1 MPSTWIRSAAR
12 AHGGA
17 PSRIASASSAA
28 KSKLDLSPHARVSDP
43 GRILSPQ
50 ESSPTPTTADELSA
64 VGMRVS
70 VWHTLS
76 GSCLDTSDW
85 WPGKITDVKASKRGK
100 GRYDINILLDDN
112 GAKRSST
119 YPDEDLH
126 VLRANDSVDSAPV
139 NSSAVQTPTQE
150 TTSADGDESR
160 TAGLVA
166 DVETPP
172 PASQRRDSVDG
183 VRGTP
188 SGTPPT
194 KLAQLP
200 PGARGA
206 HSGDDLPRDN
216 DELPELSNI
225 PSSPRAPRKADGAL
239 VSDRA
244 RQQQTTHCGAATP
257 VRKPCGGRSAAPWVP
272 CTSERRGHQVSRLAI
287 KGLMLPKLLDDETSK
302 KKMTDAEPTLEVLS
316 KWRNSPVVPFDSE
329 KRAAAF
335 CADAL
340 AESSACAESAA
351 AAVVTI
357 KNDLC
362 RRCHLTWDGACVP
375 GLSKSGKSRAGRL
388 SRASARAP

>member
-1 MPSTWIRSAAR
+1 MR

-28 KSKLDLSPHARVSDP
+28 KSKLDLSPHTSVSNPD
-43 GRILSPQ
+43 RIP
-50 ESSPTPTTADELSA
+50 
-64 VGMRVS
+64 M
-70 VWHTLS
+70 
-76 GSCLDTSDW
+76 
-85 WPGKITDVKASKRGK
+85 
-100 GRYDINILLDDN
+100 
-112 GAKRSST
+112 AKPDCHS
-119 YPDEDLH
+119 DEDPH

-139 NSSAVQTPTQE
+139 NSSAVRTPTQE

-166 DVETPP
+166 DVENPP
-172 PASQRRDSVDG
+172 PALQRRDSADG

-188 SGTPPT
+188 SDTAPT

-206 HSGDDLPRDN
+206 HSGVDLPRDN

-239 VSDRA
+239 VGERA
-244 RQQQTTHCGAATP
+244 EWQQTTHCGTSTP
-257 VRKPCGGRSAAPWVP
+257 VRKPCRGWSATPWIP

-287 KGLMLPKLLDDETSK
+287 KGLMLPKLLDDETPK
-302 KKMTDAEPTLEVLS
+302 WKMTDAEPTLEVLS
-316 KWRNSPVVPFDSE
+316 ERCNSPVVPFDSE

-351 AAVVTI
+351 AAVVMI
-357 KNDLC
+357 KKKRPLPPMSLNLG
-362 RRCHLTWDGACVP
+362 RRM
-375 GLSKSGKSRAGRL
+375 RARL
-388 SRASARAP
+388 EQEW

>member
-1 MPSTWIRSAAR
+1 
-12 AHGGA
+12 
-17 PSRIASASSAA
+17 
-28 KSKLDLSPHARVSDP
+28 
-43 GRILSPQ
+43 
-50 ESSPTPTTADELSA
+50 
-64 VGMRVS
+64 
-70 VWHTLS
+70 
-76 GSCLDTSDW
+76 
-85 WPGKITDVKASKRGK
+85 
-100 GRYDINILLDDN
+100 
-112 GAKRSST
+112 
-119 YPDEDLH
+119 
-126 VLRANDSVDSAPV
+126 V
-139 NSSAVQTPTQE
+139 NSSAVRTPTQE

-166 DVETPP
+166 DVETLP
-172 PASQRRDSVDG
+172 PASQRRDSADG

-188 SGTPPT
+188 SDTAPT

-239 VSDRA
+239 VGERA
-244 RQQQTTHCGAATP
+244 EWQQTTHCGASTP
-257 VRKPCGGRSAAPWVP
+257 VRKPCGGWSAAPWIP

-287 KGLMLPKLLDDETSK
+287 KGLMLPKLLDDETPK

-316 KWRNSPVVPFDSE
+316 ERCNSPVVPFDSE

-357 KNDLC
+357 KKKRPLPPMSLDLG
-362 RRCHLTWDGACVP
+362 RRM
-375 GLSKSGKSRAGRL
+375 RARL
-388 SRASARAP
+388 EQEW